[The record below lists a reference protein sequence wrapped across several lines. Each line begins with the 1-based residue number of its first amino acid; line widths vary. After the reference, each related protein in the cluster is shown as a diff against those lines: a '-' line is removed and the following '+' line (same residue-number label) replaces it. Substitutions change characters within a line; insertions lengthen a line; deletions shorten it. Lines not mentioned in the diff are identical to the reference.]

1 MYANGSGTM
10 LGAEGKLVR
19 KTGLF
24 LSSGFL
30 QSVEYGWSLGDQFVG
45 FVDCWIWRMQG
56 TSELFLP
63 IL

>member
-19 KTGLF
+19 KTELF

-45 FVDCWIWRMQG
+45 FVDC
-56 TSELFLP
+56 
-63 IL
+63 